1 MKIGI
6 DIDDTIVDTYS
17 PMIKY
22 ADMYDIEILGNA
34 GSNNNLGKIENGKY
48 LEVLYN
54 WNRKTKFDYFDT
66 YYKNVLEEG
75 IVFPNVTD
83 IIQKLNNEGNEIYF
97 ISARVSG
104 IKDCDTENLTKK
116 MLKDN
121 NIDYDKLITD
131 ADNKLKDCIENG
143 VQIFIDDSYLTC
155 KQLQENGIKAY
166 LMNTKMN
173 ENIDSGDVERVNS
186 WNEIYEKIHSYAK

>member
-83 IIQKLNNEGNEIYF
+83 IIQKLNNSEPQNKIPMR
-97 ISARVSG
+97 IS
-104 IKDCDTENLTKK
+104 
-116 MLKDN
+116 
-121 NIDYDKLITD
+121 
-131 ADNKLKDCIENG
+131 
-143 VQIFIDDSYLTC
+143 
-155 KQLQENGIKAY
+155 
-166 LMNTKMN
+166 
-173 ENIDSGDVERVNS
+173 
-186 WNEIYEKIHSYAK
+186 